1 MYLYWSFLCK
11 LLLCCKFENRHCKV
25 VICQNRLLR
34 LFSTS
39 DNYGTMQKHVKR
51 EVKFF
56 SQQVI
61 DPSFHVFSTALII
74 SVHIHFL
81 LLIRTCQSTSTVALH
96 NAVNIWLNYRIPLES
111 KSPRMNFWARVPELL
126 PKDAAAAEVFWLDSA
141 YSSRRSWGPHRLSPP
156 SAHCLVKRAH
166 SRWRQSTKK

>member
-111 KSPRMNFWARVPELL
+111 KSPEWTFGLVYLN
-126 PKDAAAAEVFWLDSA
+126 
-141 YSSRRSWGPHRLSPP
+141 SSRRMLLLLKSFGSILLIVVEDHEGRIDFPHSQLI
-156 SAHCLVKRAH
+156 V
-166 SRWRQSTKK
+166 W